1 MRNKTISL
9 CPTSYELAQKMPN
22 FSNWVRKQLLDR
34 DKEHQNARNEAKRY
48 RCPACF
54 KVYRE
59 LGEGKQWCL
68 NRDCG
73 YTKEME
79 LFE

>member
-1 MRNKTISL
+1 MKHKMVNLCDDSL
-9 CPTSYELAQKMPN
+9 QIAKKMKN
-22 FSNWVRKQLLDR
+22 FSKWVRDELLKIKQIQD
-34 DKEHQNARNEAKRY
+34 DIVSNAKRY

-54 KVYRE
+54 KIYRE
-59 LGEGKQWCL
+59 HGEGKQYCL